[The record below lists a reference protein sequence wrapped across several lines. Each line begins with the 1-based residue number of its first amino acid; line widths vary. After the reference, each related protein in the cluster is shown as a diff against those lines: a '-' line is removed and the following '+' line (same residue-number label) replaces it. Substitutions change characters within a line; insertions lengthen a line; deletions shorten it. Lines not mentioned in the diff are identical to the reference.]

1 MQHGSETMFIEGEWA
16 GKREC
21 LESLGFSADG
31 AWKLV
36 SFRRIVPMGRIPLSA
51 NAIFSSKG

>member
-1 MQHGSETMFIEGEWA
+1 MRGNREFA
-16 GKREC
+16 GWSGRREC